1 LPRARRVQQRRWL
14 NFWLPE
20 AQLFARRI
28 KIRQEAPGVRQGLY
42 EDDLLG
48 NLGRLELELMRA
60 ARLVVDT
67 GLSV

>member
-1 LPRARRVQQRRWL
+1 
-14 NFWLPE
+14 
-20 AQLFARRI
+20 
-28 KIRQEAPGVRQGLY
+28 VRQGLY